1 MALYNYVA
9 TDFSGGKRSGTV
21 DARSESI
28 AVTLLKQQGLFVISI
43 TAKKSSLID
52 EIFSFIG
59 VPVDELVAFTRQFS
73 TMISAGLPLSRALEV
88 LTEQTQNKTFKGIIL
103 DSLRSVE
110 GGTSLSEAFA
120 RNPRVFSQT
129 YIALVKAG
137 ESSGR
142 LDEILKRLATN
153 MEAERDLDA
162 KFKGAMIY
170 PAIVFFAMI
179 GVFVLLMILVVPKLA
194 SMYTSLKVELPL
206 ETRIMIGISNF
217 MTGYWYIIIGIVV
230 GGFFLLRYFLKTE
243 EGQVFAS
250 YMAFRLPVF
259 GKINKQKDI
268 TQFTRTLALLIS
280 SAIPIVEALN
290 IVGKVI
296 QNKNLRDAT
305 LEAAKTVE
313 KGNSL
318 SDFFKSNPKVFP
330 PLLGQMVSVGE
341 ETGQIDQV
349 LGRVADYFEGE
360 TDNAVKG
367 LSAALEPIILI
378 MLGAMV
384 GVLIVSIITPIYKI
398 TSSIQ

>member
-1 MALYNYVA
+1 MPLYTYIA

-28 AVTLLKQQGLFVISI
+28 AVTLLKNQGLFVISI
-43 TAKKSSLID
+43 NEKRSSFLD
-52 EIFSFIG
+52 DVFSIMG
-59 VPVDELVAFTRQFS
+59 VPINEIVAFTRQFS

-88 LTEQTQNKTFKGIIL
+88 LADQTQNKTFKGIIL
-103 DSLRSVE
+103 DCLRSVE

-120 RNPRVFSQT
+120 RHPKVFGQT
-129 YIALVKAG
+129 YQALVKAG

-153 MEAERDLDA
+153 MEAERELDA
-162 KFKGAMIY
+162 KFKAAMIY
-170 PAIVFFAMI
+170 PAIVFLAMV

-194 SMYTSLKVELPL
+194 SMYKSLNVQLPL
-206 ETRIMIGISNF
+206 ETQIMIGISDF
-217 MTGYWYIIIGIVV
+217 MINYWYIAIGIVV
-230 GGFFLLRYFLKTE
+230 LAFFFGRYYLGTE
-243 EGQVFAS
+243 DGQNFAS
-250 YMAFRLPVF
+250 FVAFRLPVF

-268 TQFTRTLALLIS
+268 TQFTRTLGLLIS

-296 QNKNLRDAT
+296 QNKQLRDAT
-305 LEAAKTVE
+305 LVAAKTVE

-318 SDFFKSNPKVFP
+318 SDYFKSNTKVYP

-349 LGRVADYFEGE
+349 LTRVADYFEGE

-367 LSAALEPIILI
+367 LSAALEPLILI